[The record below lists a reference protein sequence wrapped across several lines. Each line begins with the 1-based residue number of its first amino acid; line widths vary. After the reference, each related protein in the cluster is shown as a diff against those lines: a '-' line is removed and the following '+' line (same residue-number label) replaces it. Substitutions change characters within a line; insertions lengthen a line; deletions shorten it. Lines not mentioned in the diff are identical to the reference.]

1 MFGRL
6 CSMDYSKDNSGHES
20 DVLSTYWRDIKN
32 CRPLSRSRETE
43 LVRRAHSG
51 DNDALNEL
59 VTANLRFVVS
69 VAKRYQKSGL
79 SLVELISE
87 GNLGLIES
95 VKRFD
100 ESRGF
105 KFITYAVW
113 WIRQAILK
121 AIAEKRK
128 IARPPMSHIN
138 DLQKVER
145 VTALLVQKL
154 GRVPTEDEIAACAEL
169 SKDRTRRALD
179 MLQNDLSLD
188 SSVFEE
194 GDKNSL
200 YSVFVS
206 QDPRNDE
213 VVEWNDFCNT
223 LQKSLSVL
231 DEREGLILRSYF
243 GLMESSSMTLQ
254 EIGDELGLTRER
266 VRQLRDRALQKV
278 RSQYGEILGEL
289 SSN

>member
-1 MFGRL
+1 
-6 CSMDYSKDNSGHES
+6 MDYNKDNSGHEC

-145 VTALLVQKL
+145 VTASLVQKL
-154 GRVPTEDEIAACAEL
+154 GRIPTEDEIATCAEL
-169 SKDRTRRALD
+169 SRDRTRRALY
-179 MLQNDLSLD
+179 MSQNDLSLD

-213 VVEWNDFCNT
+213 VVEWNDLCNA
-223 LQKSLSVL
+223 LHKSLSVL